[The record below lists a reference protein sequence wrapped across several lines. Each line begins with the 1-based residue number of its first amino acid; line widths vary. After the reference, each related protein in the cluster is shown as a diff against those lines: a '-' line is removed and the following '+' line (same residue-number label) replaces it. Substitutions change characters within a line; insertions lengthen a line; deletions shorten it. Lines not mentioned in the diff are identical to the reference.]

1 MTLLPVSHLR
11 GRGCKFTIVPPAGHK
26 YTLKD
31 GKVKVYTGKD
41 PQGLGWEK
49 EDSGSSYTEDAQKL
63 QKAISRGWN
72 HGLVCGSGGVVVFDG
87 DDADRL
93 QELGV
98 LQKIPATVQ
107 VESRPGHRHHHLLCP
122 ALQKKF
128 VFYDPIHTEE
138 KTDEKTGKATVQRL
152 HLGEVLGPGGHAVLP
167 GSTHPSGTK
176 YRLVEDAPEEMAEIS
191 LDQLKEILRGLEF
204 SPDPEKHVSFEEA
217 AGIETSRK
225 RLEEIEAASRRAK
238 AKKGTYHSPLSDRLD
253 VNAVL
258 AAYSWTPKRTEGDEA
273 KGPAPGHRSESG
285 DCFQVNLRTGRW
297 HCKQCE
303 AGGDLASLVAVLE
316 GITPCTGHDDLRD
329 GAIFSEVLEAC
340 ERKGLISSKVETVS
354 TEKAKDFLE
363 TVKEGLKADPKKL
376 QDPDV
381 LREMATLQ
389 KGSPVAFEVLMDE
402 IGIKTDMKTALKK
415 ELKLVAALKRT
426 ENTADDGHGSAL
438 ATTVGIV
445 RSALETDPM
454 SRFCYDQVGQPF
466 LYLDAKGRHIP
477 MALDSRE
484 FGIWATKT
492 AMALYGIP
500 LARKTIKEADLSIMA
515 VGEEVMARK
524 GLDLRVHMAPRVNVI
539 NGSLWYDLG
548 TEDMMG
554 VEVNGQKAAIKPL
567 PLGLVRHPT
576 DLPQVMPDLDASPLE
591 VWKLMDFMPGVQ
603 MEDFLFL
610 VAWAV
615 ASFLPYWE
623 ADGGTRI
630 NLPLPLAG
638 FIGPKGSTKTITARF
653 LQKLLDPDAQESQN
667 MPDTPRDMGIVLHNN
682 RAVLFDNITRVHEWQ
697 SNALCGGATGGS
709 NTNRKLRT
717 DSEVVVHDYNAR
729 TMFTSVIKPEFESD
743 AADRILY
750 FYTRALPPHLKKP
763 EALLFQ
769 EFEEVKPRILGA
781 IFNTLQK
788 VMAIYPE
795 VLEESKSWANQVRMA
810 DFCVLGEC
818 CARIWGFE
826 PGLLR
831 DAYTQTLIG
840 DSGQMVLDD
849 NVVLALRNWVWTSL
863 VLKEGGHWE
872 GLVSELKEALER
884 DLRSIPQDW
893 PAKPNRF
900 SNRLRKAQEDLSRA
914 GISIDFKLSK
924 HGTVVVIDAV
934 GSSPLEAGG
943 DTELITTTIP
953 TRINAIRKAIGGDG
967 GGGGDKYRDN
977 NRKDIDNSTTPLEG
991 RGGSPRGSGQNS
1003 DHKGEH
1009 TPESI
1014 TTTTT
1019 ITTTEAADGDLEGG
1033 DGVVISSQEGG
1044 DGVVISSQ
1052 EGGDDHHPDDNLS
1065 ALLTREK
1072 EMDAEDAERKK
1083 TPEPK
1088 SRDPTADEAEALEE
1102 VAGKLLQNWNGIMET
1117 RLWEMARDKLGSPLP
1132 VAVVRVWLRASGYLK
1147 TAEKMNGSPWWN
1159 PPAAGEVVG

>member
-1 MTLLPVSHLR
+1 MNSSLLPVPHLR
-11 GRGCKFTIVPPAGHK
+11 GRGCRFTIVPPAGHK

-31 GKVKVYTGKD
+31 GEEKVYTGKD
-41 PQGLGWEK
+41 PQGMGWEK
-49 EDSGSSYTEDAQKL
+49 EGGSNYAEDAQKL

-72 HGLVCGSGGVVVFDG
+72 HGLVCGTGGVVVFDG
-87 DDADRL
+87 DDAERIL
-93 QELGV
+93 ELGV
-98 LQKIPATVQ
+98 LQKIPSTVQ
-107 VESRPGHRHHHLLCP
+107 AESRPGHRHHHLLIP
-122 ALQKKF
+122 ELKKKF
-128 VFYDPIHTEE
+128 VFYDPILTEE
-138 KTDEKTGKATVQRL
+138 KDGKVQRL

-176 YRLVEDAPEEMAEIS
+176 YHLVEDGPQEMAEIS

-204 SPDPEKHVSFEEA
+204 SPDPDKRVSFEAA
-217 AGIETSRK
+217 AGIKTTREI
-225 RLEEIEAASRRAK
+225 LEEGVREAKRTRRGD
-238 AKKGTYHSPLSDRLD
+238 GTTSLSDQLD
-253 VNAVL
+253 VQRVL
-258 AAYSWTPKRTEGDEA
+258 AAYGWTPKRTEGDEA
-273 KGPAPGHRSESG
+273 KGAPPGHRSESG
-285 DCFQVNLRTGRW
+285 DCFQVNLRSGRW

-303 AGGDLASLVAVLE
+303 AGGDLASLVGVLA
-316 GITPCTGHDDLRD
+316 GIISCPGHDDLRD
-329 GAIFSEVLEAC
+329 KEIFSRVLEEC
-340 ERKGLISSKVETVS
+340 ETKGL
-354 TEKAKDFLE
+354 TEGRERPSPEAAAEFLDLM
-363 TVKEGLKADPKKL
+363 KEGIRANPRKVQEPE
-376 QDPDV
+376 V
-381 LREMATLQ
+381 LREL
-389 KGSPVAFEVLMDE
+389 GILLGSSPVAFELYLDDL
-402 IGIKTDMKTALKK
+402 GIKADMKKALKK
-415 ELKLVAALKRT
+415 EIREKAKADRT
-426 ENTADDGHGSAL
+426 TCSDEGRSSAL
-438 ATTVGIV
+438 ATAVMIV
-445 RSALETDPM
+445 RGELEGDPTA
-454 SRFCYDQVGQPF
+454 RFCYDQVGQPF
-466 LYLDAKGRHIP
+466 LYLDAKGRHVP
-477 MALDSRE
+477 MALNSRE

-492 AMALYGIP
+492 AMERYGIP

-515 VGEEVMARK
+515 VGEEAMAQK

-554 VEVNGQKAAIKPL
+554 VEVNGQKVAIKPL

-630 NLPLPLAG
+630 NLPHPLAG

-682 RAVLFDNITRVHEWQ
+682 RAVLFDNITRVQEWQ

-781 IFNTLQK
+781 IFKTLQK

-795 VLEESKSWANQVRMA
+795 VLQESKSWANQVRMA
-810 DFCVLGEC
+810 DFCVIGEC
-818 CARIWGFE
+818 CARIWGFKS
-826 PGLLR
+826 GLLR

-849 NVVLALRNWVWTSL
+849 NVVFALRNWVWSSV
-863 VLKEGGHWE
+863 VLKHGGHWE
-872 GLVSELKEALER
+872 GLVSELKEELER
-884 DLRSIPQDW
+884 DLRSLPQDW

-900 SNRLRKAQEDLSRA
+900 SNRLRKAQEDLARA
-914 GISIDFKLSK
+914 GISINFKRLM
-924 HGTVVVIDAV
+924 HGVVVVIDAV
-934 GSSPLEAGG
+934 GFKPQEEG
-943 DTELITTTIP
+943 DDTDSIITSIYS
-953 TRINAIRKAIGGDG
+953 RITDIRKAIDVYSVDSVDNTIIYKRKRTGNSIPPKKRG
-967 GGGGDKYRDN
+967 GGPPQGSTQTPPIVPPPN
-977 NRKDIDNSTTPLEG
+977 NPQNTYIIYTTDTKEAED
-991 RGGSPRGSGQNS
+991 SGSGDAGGGN
-1003 DHKGEH
+1003 
-1009 TPESI
+1009 ESSSGHV
-1014 TTTTT
+1014 
-1019 ITTTEAADGDLEGG
+1019 DDL
-1033 DGVVISSQEGG
+1033 
-1044 DGVVISSQ
+1044 
-1052 EGGDDHHPDDNLS
+1052 HNPDDNLS
-1065 ALLTREK
+1065 ALLEREK
-1072 EMDAEDAERKK
+1072 KRDAEDAERKK

-1088 SRDPTADEAEALEE
+1088 DRAPTPREAD
-1102 VAGKLLQNWNGIMET
+1102 LLQETAMGLMKNYPEISAPQLSKIVFDREKTTIPFRVVDRWFEAVGWKKTGARLNGGEG
-1117 RLWEMARDKLGSPLP
+1117 WVPP
-1132 VAVVRVWLRASGYLK
+1132 VQEVRG
-1147 TAEKMNGSPWWN
+1147 
-1159 PPAAGEVVG
+1159 

>member
-1 MTLLPVSHLR
+1 VNSSLPVSHLR
-11 GRGCKFTIVPPAGHK
+11 GRGCRFTIVPPAGHK

-31 GKVKVYTGKD
+31 GTVKTYGGKD
-41 PQGLGWEK
+41 PQGMGWEK
-49 EDSGSSYTEDAQKL
+49 EGGSNYAEDDPKL
-63 QKAISRGWN
+63 QEAISRGWG
-72 HGLVCGSGGVVVFDG
+72 HGLVCGTGGVIVFDG
-87 DDADRL
+87 DDAERL

-98 LQKIPATVQ
+98 LQKIPHTIQA
-107 VESRPGHRHHHLLCP
+107 ESRPGHRHHHLLCP

-128 VFYDPIHTEE
+128 VIYDPILTEE
-138 KTDEKTGKATVQRL
+138 KVDEKTGKVTVQRV

-176 YRLVEDAPEEMAEIS
+176 YHLVEDGPQEMAEIS
-191 LDQLKEILRGLEF
+191 LDQLKEITRGMEF
-204 SPDPEKHVSFEEA
+204 SPDPDKHVSFEAA
-217 AGIETSRK
+217 AGIKTTREM
-225 RLEEIEAASRRAK
+225 LEEGVREAKRARR
-238 AKKGTYHSPLSDRLD
+238 GDGNTSLSDQLD
-253 VNAVL
+253 VHRVL
-258 AAYSWTPKRTEGDEA
+258 AAYGWTPKRTEGDEA
-273 KGPAPGHRSESG
+273 KGAPPGHRSESG
-285 DCFQVNLRTGRW
+285 DCFQVNLRTGQY

-303 AGGDLASLVAVLE
+303 AGGDLASLVGVLA
-316 GITPCTGHDDLRD
+316 GIIPCTGHDDLRD
-329 GAIFSEVLEAC
+329 KEIFSRVLEEC
-340 ERKGLISSKVETVS
+340 ETKGL
-354 TEKAKDFLE
+354 TERREGPSPEAAAEFLDLM
-363 TVKEGLKADPKKL
+363 KEGIKADPRK
-376 QDPDV
+376 V
-381 LREMATLQ
+381 REPEVIKEL
-389 KGSPVAFEVLMDE
+389 GILLGSSPVAFELYLDD
-402 IGIKTDMKTALKK
+402 IGIKADMKKALKK
-415 ELKLVAALKRT
+415 EIREKERAART
-426 ENTADDGHGSAL
+426 TCSDEGRSSAL
-438 ATTVGIV
+438 ATAVMIV
-445 RSALETDPM
+445 RVELEGDPAA
-454 SRFCYDQVGQPF
+454 RFCYDQVGQPF
-466 LYLDAKGRHIP
+466 LYLDAKGRHVP

-492 AMALYGIP
+492 AMEQYGIP

-515 VGEEVMARK
+515 VGEEAMARK

-548 TEDMMG
+548 GEDMMG
-554 VEVNGQKAAIKPL
+554 VEVNAQEVAIRPL

-576 DLPQVMPDLDASPLE
+576 DLPQAVPDLDASPLE
-591 VWKLMDFMPGVQ
+591 VWRLMDFMPGVQ

-610 VAWAV
+610 MTWTV

-630 NLPLPLAG
+630 NLPHPLAG

-653 LQKLLDPDAQESQN
+653 LQKLLDPDAQEGQN

-682 RAVLFDNITRVHEWQ
+682 RAVLFDNITRVQEWQ

-781 IFNTLQK
+781 IFKTLQK
-788 VMAIYPE
+788 VMATYPE
-795 VLEESKSWANQVRMA
+795 VLQESKSWANQVRMA
-810 DFCVLGEC
+810 DFCVIGEC
-818 CARIWGFE
+818 CARIWGFKS
-826 PGLLR
+826 GLLR
-831 DAYTQTLIG
+831 DAYAQALIG
-840 DSGQMVLDD
+840 DSGQIVLDD

-900 SNRLRKAQEDLSRA
+900 SNRLRKAQEDLARA

-943 DTELITTTIP
+943 DTDLITTSIT

-967 GGGGDKYRDN
+967 GDSCDKYRDN

-991 RGGSPRGSGQNS
+991 GEGSPRGSGQNS

-1019 ITTTEAADGDLEGG
+1019 ITTTGATDGDLEGG
-1033 DGVVISSQEGG
+1033 DKAVAPPPGGG
-1044 DGVVISSQ
+1044 DH
-1052 EGGDDHHPDDNLS
+1052 HHPDDDLS
-1065 ALLTREK
+1065 SLLEREK
-1072 EMDAEDAERKK
+1072 KRDAEDAERKK

-1088 SRDPTADEAEALEE
+1088 DRAPTPREADLLQETAMGLMKNYPEISAPQLSKIVFDREKTTIPFRAVERWFEAEGWKKTGARLNGGEGWVPPVQE
-1102 VAGKLLQNWNGIMET
+1102 VRG
-1117 RLWEMARDKLGSPLP
+1117 
-1132 VAVVRVWLRASGYLK
+1132 
-1147 TAEKMNGSPWWN
+1147 
-1159 PPAAGEVVG
+1159 